1 MPGPRGDLRGAV
13 YRGDGLAVVTL
24 LADPGR
30 WPVHGL
36 QLAGD
41 GLLAAL
47 AASVAGTESLARRCV
62 EELRGRGWEGDGELA
77 EALSARLGDAPTPL
91 LRPLPIDL
99 EELASTLEGDPAYGG
114 GRIDLRT
121 GEVWPEMA
129 LDDLEEDGDDEEDGG
144 DADGDEQRWLWV
156 ESQGSRPGYRDM
168 EAFIADLDDPDQ
180 ADRLEIAITGR
191 GAFRRFKDVIAR
203 WPDLAERWFAFAEDR
218 TRGRARAWLADAGY
232 TPTPPGPRG

>member
-1 MPGPRGDLRGAV
+1 MQGPRADLRGAV
-13 YRGDGLAVVTL
+13 YRGDGPAVVTL
-24 LADPGR
+24 LADPDR

-41 GLLAAL
+41 GLLVAL
-47 AASVAGTESLARRCV
+47 AGSVAGAAPLARRCV
-62 EELRGRGWEGDGELA
+62 EELRGRGWEGDDALA
-77 EALSARLGDAPTPL
+77 EALSAGLGGAPTPL

-99 EELASTLEGDPAYGG
+99 EELASTLEGDPADGG

-121 GEVWPEMA
+121 GEVWRELA
-129 LDDLEEDGDDEEDGG
+129 LDELDEEDGDEDDG
-144 DADGDEQRWLWV
+144 DDGDEQRWLWV

-180 ADRLEIAITGR
+180 GDRLQIAITGR

-203 WPDLAERWFAFAEDR
+203 WPDLAEMWFAFAEDR
-218 TRGRARAWLADAGY
+218 TRGRARAWLAEAGY
-232 TPTPPGPRG
+232 TPEPPGQRV